1 MKALHFGAGNIGRG
15 FIGKLLADAGIELT
29 FADVNQT
36 VLDAL
41 NARHSYQVHVV
52 GENEQVDTVS
62 GVNVSSIGDEVVDL
76 IAEVDWSPP
85 PSVPCSSAS
94 RQRSPKGWR
103 SAKRRAPNA
112 R

>member
-41 NARHSYQVHVV
+41 NARHIAIRF
-52 GENEQVDTVS
+52 T
-62 GVNVSSIGDEVVDL
+62 SSVRMSR
-76 IAEVDWSPP
+76 WTPSPASM
-85 PSVPCSSAS
+85 PSAASAM
-94 RQRSPKGWR
+94 RLWT
-103 SAKRRAPNA
+103 
-112 R
+112 